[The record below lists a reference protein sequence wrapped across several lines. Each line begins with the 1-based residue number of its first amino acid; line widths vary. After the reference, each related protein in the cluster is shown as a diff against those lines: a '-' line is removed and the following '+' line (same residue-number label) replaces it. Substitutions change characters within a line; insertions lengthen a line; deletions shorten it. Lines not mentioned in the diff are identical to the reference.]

1 MLRPAF
7 ACLLLASTLAG
18 TLAGTGAR
26 ADTCDGLAR
35 QIADA
40 IGGKVGR
47 RSGPSIDI
55 RMPGAIKVDV
65 TCRAEPIVQA
75 SSSEAQP
82 SAAFFND
89 LAVAS
94 QILVGESAATVAPII
109 ARAHATSLAERR
121 KSFIQQNGW
130 SASCYTDPA
139 GSSFRTLCSVGRIP
153 PG

>member
-1 MLRPAF
+1 MLRRALV
-7 ACLLLASTLAG
+7 CLLLSVGSAQ
-18 TLAGTGAR
+18 

-35 QIADA
+35 QIAES

-55 RMPGAIKVDV
+55 RVPGAIKVDV

-75 SSSEAQP
+75 SSAEAQP

-89 LAVAS
+89 LAVTS
-94 QILVGESAATVAPII
+94 QIRVGEPAATVAPII

-130 SASCYTDPA
+130 SASCYTD
-139 GSSFRTLCSVGRIP
+139 SSGTIRTLCSVGRIP
-153 PG
+153 VD